1 MSPFHGNGMASRDQT
16 DYEAIDEYITARM
29 RSDHIPGVALAI
41 VKGDQIIYLKGYG
54 RADQS
59 GRPVTPQTPFII
71 GSITKPFTALA
82 VMQLVEAG
90 KVELDAPVQR
100 YLPWFR
106 VADPQVSAQITVR
119 MLIDQTS
126 GLPQLPTFVTW
137 TWPNYPDALERHVR
151 LMANANLVFPP
162 GQGFAYSN
170 ANYVTQGV
178 IVQAVSGQSYED
190 YIKQHIFAPLDMQH
204 SYVSQEAAM
213 RDGMAMGYRWW
224 FGFPIPVTLPYKR
237 SNLPA
242 GFAISSAEDMAH
254 FLIAQLNGGSY
265 RDVSVLSPDGIALM
279 QAEPPPGAYGLGW
292 ESVRIDGRRL
302 INFDGA
308 TGNFQGSLF
317 IDPEDRVGVFLA
329 ANVMSALDGL
339 SSSRSSSSLGA
350 STAQELVRRL
360 LDRGESKGLLVSAL
374 ITTRGMA
381 HSVLNIAAHRPV
393 PRQGPGQRRVSL
405 IVDLVIL
412 GLTGLLI
419 LSLVRIPDWYG
430 QLAMHGIAGWSGLA
444 QLSGQIAILH
454 FAWPL
459 ALLYVVLKFP
469 YWIILSLYQPDLV
482 TWLESVAVVVF
493 LKGLLEITLAW
504 QVFL

>member
-1 MSPFHGNGMASRDQT
+1 MASRDQT